1 MASFRTLIKLAKR
14 LRSPT
19 GCPWDRSRTIEDMAE
34 NIEEEAKEIQ
44 EAFNKRDWKN
54 LKEELGDVMFNIVL
68 TSQIAEEQGK
78 FTIKDVINDIDKKI
92 RSRHTWVFGKDK
104 ARTPEEALAMWRKNK
119 MAQKGEAG
127 SVPKRLAEGEEP
139 TNKETKTEKE
149 TSPHL

>member
-1 MASFRTLIKLAKR
+1 MTSFKKLQRLAKR

-54 LKEELGDVMFNIVL
+54 LREELGDVLFNIVL
-68 TSQIAEEQGK
+68 TAQIAEEEGK
-78 FTIKDVINDIDKKI
+78 FTMKDVLKEIDEKI

-104 ARTPEEALAMWRKNK
+104 AKTPQEALEMWNRNK
-119 MAQKGEAG
+119 KAQKEE
-127 SVPKRLAEGEEP
+127 SQAEG
-139 TNKETKTEKE
+139 K
-149 TSPHL
+149 